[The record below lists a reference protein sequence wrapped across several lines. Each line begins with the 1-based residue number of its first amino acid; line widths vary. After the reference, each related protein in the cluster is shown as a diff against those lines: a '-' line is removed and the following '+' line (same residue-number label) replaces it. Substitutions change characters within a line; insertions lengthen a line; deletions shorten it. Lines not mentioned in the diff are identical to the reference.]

1 MKKIYVN
8 PSIEVVNIQI
18 QHVLAGGSENYEINN
33 DPSKKVDPISG
44 ADSRRGFWD
53 DDEEEY

>member
-33 DPSKKVDPISG
+33 DSEKRVDPITG

-53 DDEEEY
+53 DEEDDF